1 MRGGALNTL
10 REGLISVERAML
22 SDLPGPLEALY
33 ASGFVADAPDAYCPR
48 CGRSVGPGEF
58 AAGKCGSCRN
68 SKVAWDGFV
77 RLGRYDLALKDA
89 VHDFKFNRWH
99 AVGEHLGVA
108 LGAAV
113 AERLRLVAQHAGE
126 PEEAVLG
133 RAVVVPV
140 PMSFWRRA
148 SRGIDHA
155 TCLARAVA
163 RGSGLPC
170 RKMLM
175 RRHRPAQTGLSA
187 AARKRNLHQ
196 AMRPCVGA
204 DALDGLRV
212 VVLVDDVSTTGA
224 TLVEACRAIGSLRH
238 SRGEPVVLA
247 ACVALAEQGRSWAGG
262 PAGGESGLPLVQSL
276 PTASSGPEGHT
287 KKGPKKT
294 EGMHASSLDAG

>member
-1 MRGGALNTL
+1 
-10 REGLISVERAML
+10 ML
-22 SDLPGPLEALY
+22 SDLPGPLEALQR
-33 ASGFVADAPDAYCPR
+33 SGFVADSLDAYCPR
-48 CGRSVGPGEF
+48 CGLSVGPGEF
-58 AAGKCGSCRN
+58 AAGRCGSCRN
-68 SKVAWDGFV
+68 TRIPWDGFV
-77 RLGRYDLALKDA
+77 RLGHYDHALRDA

-113 AERLRLVAQHAGE
+113 AERLRLVAQRAGE

-155 TCLARAVA
+155 TCLARAA
-163 RGSGLPC
+163 SRGSGVPC

-187 AARKRNLHQ
+187 AARKRNLHH
-196 AMRPCVGA
+196 AMRPCVGEE
-204 DALDGLRV
+204 ALDGLRV

-224 TLVEACRAIGSLRH
+224 TLVEACRAIKSLRG
-238 SRGEPVVLA
+238 SRSEPVVLA
-247 ACVALAEQGRSWAGG
+247 ACVAMAEQGRARRGG
-262 PAGGESGLPLVQSL
+262 SASGLPMVQTPS
-276 PTASSGPEGHT
+276 AGVAGPPSE
-287 KKGPKKT
+287 GPKKS
-294 EGMHASSLDAG
+294 GVSRASSLDGR